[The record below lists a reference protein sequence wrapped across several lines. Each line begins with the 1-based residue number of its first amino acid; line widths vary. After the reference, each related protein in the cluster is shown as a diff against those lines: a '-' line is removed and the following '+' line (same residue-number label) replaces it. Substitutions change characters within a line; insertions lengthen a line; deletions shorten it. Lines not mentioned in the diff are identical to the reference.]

1 MNALPTRPAG
11 RFLRAA
17 EARAWQDGFGFIEAA
32 REQAAQLR
40 ERAMTEADTARRQG
54 YAEGRAQGAD
64 AAAEL
69 LARTQA
75 DVDRYLAG
83 LEDQLAQLA
92 LGIVRQVIDGLDDA
106 ERIAA
111 LAARALADFRDE
123 QALSLRVAPER
134 VAAVQRR
141 LAERLGD
148 AAPDVIGD
156 AHLHGAQATL
166 VGAMTEVELDAEAQ
180 LEAIARALLTDRTQV
195 PA

>member
-11 RFLRAA
+11 RLLRAA

-32 REQAAQLR
+32 REQAAQVR
-40 ERAMTEADTARRQG
+40 EGAMAEADMARRQG

-123 QALSLRVAPER
+123 RALSLRVAPER

-156 AHLHGAQATL
+156 AHLHGGQATL

-180 LEAIARALLTDRTQV
+180 LEAIARALMTDRTQV

>member
-11 RFLRAA
+11 RLLRAA

-32 REQAAQLR
+32 REQAAQVR

-123 QALSLRVAPER
+123 RALSLRVAPER

-180 LEAIARALLTDRTQV
+180 LEAIARALLADRTQV